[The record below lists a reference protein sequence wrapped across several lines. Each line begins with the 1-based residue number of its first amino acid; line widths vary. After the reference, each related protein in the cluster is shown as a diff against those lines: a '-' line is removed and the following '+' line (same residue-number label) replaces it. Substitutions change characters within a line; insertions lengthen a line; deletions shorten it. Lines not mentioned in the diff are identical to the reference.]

1 MGRLVWVLAMADVL
15 NPVEIEQHIR
25 ELVDRIARGVAVC
38 DKLYREMQAA
48 ERDFD
53 RAFIGHYMMADGA
66 VKDRELQAK
75 IQSMD
80 ERTAFE
86 DAEAAYRHANNL
98 HKALDSELRAYQSI
112 GASVRTMYQNVGR
125 GDP

>member
-1 MGRLVWVLAMADVL
+1 VADVL

-25 ELVDRIARGVAVC
+25 ELVERIAKGVSYC
-38 DKLYREMQAA
+38 DKCYRDMQAK
-48 ERDFD
+48 ERDYD
-53 RAFIGHYMMADGA
+53 RAFIGNYMVAEGA

-75 IQSMD
+75 MQAME

-86 DAEAAYRHANNL
+86 EAEAKYRHAAQL

-112 GASVRTMYQNVGR
+112 GASVRMMYGNVGR
-125 GDP
+125 GEP